1 MKNKF
6 TLALIIILGS
16 TTISSGQ
23 YLNRQA
29 GLRSG
34 VTGGLFIQYSESSGN
49 AETGLYG
56 LLSFRENG
64 LQVTGLRIFYETSLS
79 EVSPDLYFTWG
90 YGGHAGFVI
99 TNRLTFLGER
109 YYFRGDRFCPLIGI
123 DAWAG
128 LEYRFT
134 TIPLSLGLNIKP
146 YIELTFPSFVSIV
159 PVDLGI
165 SVAYTF

>member
-1 MKNKF
+1 MKNKI

-34 VTGGLFIQYSESSGN
+34 VTGGLFIQYSESVGN

-159 PVDLGI
+159 PVDMGI